1 MHRTTG
7 LGLLSGAA
15 RGAFALLLSVLFL
28 PVRPAAAQVLQA
40 PGEAT
45 ETRFRREVRGE
56 WFAWL
61 AAHEEGDHVLA
72 AQKVDEIVKH
82 ARKIG
87 LKRLTDLAVAATL
100 MARRELEQGNGDK
113 ARWALDAAIL
123 LDPELPEARWAR
135 VSLAI
140 SQGGAGVP
148 KEVAGAIRAVLVDL
162 EGRRIAVIRT
172 SLLVVLTLAAVGVAF
187 VVLLAAGSARLLHHD
202 LSELLARWLP
212 RPADAVA
219 AAAVFVLPLFL
230 SLDAGWLLLWLFVL
244 SFGYA
249 ERTARWMALAGLLPL
264 VLLAPVLDRAAGA
277 LAVSASPVLRGAEA
291 LQEKRYDQRVLD
303 DLEAVKNLYPEDADI
318 RFLLGCLYQQLGQ
331 NDRAVAEYT
340 AAAQVSATEVRALVN
355 RGNIRFVDGDFGAA
369 QEDFQEAL
377 RRDPRDVRGRYNLS
391 LVYGETFRTVE
402 AQEKLTEARA
412 LDDALVTRFLESPT
426 LVKVVSVGYTVGE
439 AQKKVAVLKRDTRS
453 RRVLGHFHVGGG
465 LRAWA
470 VPFAVAIPFAVA
482 AAFGLDSWRRKRLG
496 YAVAC
501 QKCGRTFCRFCKPP
515 GESALLCSQC
525 VHVYLKKDGVSIE
538 TKMKKV
544 EEVKRRQ
551 GVEGRL
557 RKALNVFF
565 PGGELF
571 LEGKA
576 LRAAAILAPFA
587 LGVLA
592 ATLRHDLA
600 LSPRPGTEPLLAG
613 TVLWGLLAFA
623 AWVVGQVAARKE

>member
-7 LGLLSGAA
+7 LGHLSGAA
-15 RGAFALLLSVLFL
+15 RRAAAFLLLVLLL
-28 PVRPAAAQVLQA
+28 PALPAAAQVLQA

-61 AAHEEGDHVLA
+61 AAHEEGDPVLA
-72 AQKVDEIVKH
+72 AQKVEEIVKH
-82 ARKIG
+82 AKKIG

-100 MARRELEQGNGDK
+100 MARREMEQGNGDK

-123 LDPELPEARWAR
+123 LDPDLPEARWSR

-140 SQGGAGVP
+140 AQGGTGLP
-148 KEVAGAIRAVLVDL
+148 KEFTGAIRAVLVDL
-162 EGRRIAVIRT
+162 EGRRIATIRT
-172 SLLVVLTLAAVGVAF
+172 ALLLVLTLAAVGVAF
-187 VVLLAAGSARLLHHD
+187 VVLLVAGSARLLHHD
-202 LSELLARWLP
+202 LAELFARWLP
-212 RPADAVA
+212 RPADSVA
-219 AAAVFVLPLFL
+219 AAGVFVLPLFL
-230 SLDAGWLLLWLFVL
+230 SLDAGWLLLWLFAL

-249 ERTARWMALAGLLPL
+249 ERMARWSALAGLLPL
-264 VLLAPVLDRAAGA
+264 VLLAPALDRAAA
-277 LAVSASPVLRGAEA
+277 TLAVSASPVLRGAEA

-303 DLEAVKNLYPEDADI
+303 DLEAVKNLYPEDADV

-340 AAAQVSATEVRALVN
+340 VATQVSAGEVRALIN

-377 RRDPRDVRGRYNLS
+377 RRDPRDVRARYNLS

-412 LDDALVTRFLESPT
+412 LDNALVTRFLESPT
-426 LVKVVSVGYTVGE
+426 LVKVVSAGYSVDE
-439 AQKKVAVLKRDTRS
+439 AREKVAVLMRDGRS

-465 LRAWA
+465 LHAWA
-470 VPFAVAIPFAVA
+470 VPFAAAVPFAIAGALV
-482 AAFGLDSWRRKRLG
+482 LDAWRRKRTG
-496 YAVAC
+496 YAIGC
-501 QKCGRTFCRFCKPP
+501 QKCGRTFCRLCKPP
-515 GESALLCSQC
+515 GESPLLCSQC

-538 TKMKKV
+538 TKLKKV

-551 GVEGRL
+551 GVEERL
-557 RKALNVFF
+557 RKVLNVVL

-571 LEGKA
+571 LQGKVA
-576 LRAAAILAPFA
+576 RAAAILAPFA
-587 LGVLA
+587 LAILA
-592 ATLRHDLA
+592 ATLRNHLA
-600 LSPRPGTEPLLAG
+600 LSPRPGTGPILAG
-613 TVLWGLLAFA
+613 TVLWSVAAVA
-623 AWVVGQVAARKE
+623 AWAVGQVAARKG